1 VLLLEEELD
10 RLVLRVVHDEV
21 DGGSATIAGGVP
33 DLTVHL
39 ERGTT
44 QVQQCLHQDQWRA
57 HAGIMQKSSDSAT
70 CEGGKRD
77 MLAKWKGR
85 FFFRRR
91 LQKLLEMEAQKWWV
105 PLSSVCFF
113 VMREGALL
121 ETA

>member
-57 HAGIMQKSSDSAT
+57 HAGIMQKTSSDSAT

-85 FFFRRR
+85 FFLGVDFRSCWRWR
-91 LQKLLEMEAQKWWV
+91 HKSGRSHCHRSAFL
-105 PLSSVCFF
+105 
-113 VMREGALL
+113 
-121 ETA
+121 